1 MSEYED
7 TDESGGALRA
17 QLEESLKAKKEA
29 LSQVTELK
37 AELRGIQI
45 NSVLDTKGINKKVA
59 SFIPESL
66 TDVDDVAKWLDEN
79 ADVFSPS
86 TATDTKAPAPVPDS
100 SVSEADVAGSQ
111 RLQDLGASAGTPTT
125 VADFEARLA
134 AATTNDEIQT
144 IMAEAE
150 AYVLSE

>member
-1 MSEYED
+1 MSEYDE
-7 TDESGGALRA
+7 TDETGGALRA

-29 LSQVTELK
+29 LAQVSELK
-37 AELRGIQI
+37 AELRSIQI
-45 NSVLDTKGINKKVA
+45 NSVLDAKGINKKVA
-59 SFIPESL
+59 SFIPETI
-66 TDVDDVAKWLDEN
+66 TDVSDVAKWLDEN

-86 TATDTKAPAPVPDS
+86 TATGTQPSEPVAET
-100 SVSEADVAGSQ
+100 SVSDSDVASSK
-111 RLQDLGASAGTPTT
+111 RLQDLSSSAGTPTT

-134 AATTNDEIQT
+134 AAVSNDEIQS